1 MADPGPPSGSTD
13 FGDAP
18 GRVNDPHVIDLARFA
33 VSEHNQND
41 NDQLEFQNLVHVK
54 QRAVA
59 GAEYLLTIEAKDG
72 EVIKLYEAKVWD
84 RPWMDFKQLLDFK
97 LVGDSATA

>member
-1 MADPGPPSGSTD
+1 MADGGQSGGG
-13 FGDAP
+13 FEIAP
-18 GRVNDPHVIDLARFA
+18 GRENDPHIIDLASFA
-33 VSEHNQND
+33 VSEHNKND
-41 NDQLEFQNLVHVK
+41 NDQLEFQNLVQVK
-54 QRAVA
+54 LRAVS

-72 EVIKLYEAKVWD
+72 EVTKLYEAKVWD